1 MSNYTTLFMA
11 AAIGGVLIAAMGTAQ
26 TLYVQEEP
34 VEAKGVFRDFFIGAI
49 MVALLYQLIPDS
61 FTSMTDMMS
70 GFKIPSFP
78 SIGGGGGVSD
88 SIANAV
94 KSVGKGEVGD
104 FDLQTGVPRF

>member
-34 VEAKGVFRDFFIGAI
+34 VEVKGVFRDFFIGAI

-61 FTSMTDMMS
+61 FT
-70 GFKIPSFP
+70 
-78 SIGGGGGVSD
+78 
-88 SIANAV
+88 
-94 KSVGKGEVGD
+94 
-104 FDLQTGVPRF
+104 

>member
-1 MSNYTTLFMA
+1 
-11 AAIGGVLIAAMGTAQ
+11 
-26 TLYVQEEP
+26 
-34 VEAKGVFRDFFIGAI
+34 

-70 GFKIPSFP
+70 EFKMPSFP
-78 SIGGGGGVSD
+78 SVGGGGVSD